1 MQLRRIQD
9 RCLMIHP
16 LPYEE
21 IKGIRLYEQFID
33 RRPWLDFTRRG
44 HQVARREL
52 EALATASES

>member
-1 MQLRRIQD
+1 
-9 RCLMIHP
+9 MIHP